1 MSAGFEPSR
10 FWEITLREAER
21 EFRGLAK
28 VRERETNERLWLAW
42 HIVGL
47 DRTEKLPALDK
58 LLIKSEPKRPQTA
71 EEKLLAMKSIFLAF
85 GGDPKELGI
94 TNEPSPDR

>member
-1 MSAGFEPSR
+1 MSAGFDPAR

-42 HIVGL
+42 HTVAL
-47 DRTEKLPALDK
+47 DRTDRLPPLDT
-58 LLIKSEPKRPQTA
+58 LLIKASEPKRRQTG
-71 EEKLLAMKSIFLAF
+71 EEMLLAMKSIFLAH
-85 GGDPKELGI
+85 GGDPSELGL
-94 TNEPSPDR
+94 TQ

>member
-42 HIVGL
+42 HIVAL
-47 DRTEKLPALDK
+47 DRTEKLPPLDT
-58 LLIKSEPKRPQTA
+58 LLVKSQPKRPQSG

-85 GGDPKELGI
+85 GGDPAELGMK
-94 TNEPSPDR
+94 NEPGTDR